1 MAYPFQITSIE
12 QYHTD
17 YKKSVDEPEEFWA
30 TIADTFYWRKKW
42 DNILEWNFNEPKIE
56 WFKGAKLNITENCI
70 DRHLETLGN
79 KPAIIWEPNNPE
91 ERVRVVT
98 YNRLHKRV
106 CQVAQM
112 LKNNGVKK
120 GDRVCIYMGMIP
132 ELTYA
137 ILGCARIGA
146 IHSVI
151 FGGFSAQSIADRL
164 EDANAEFIITCDGA
178 YRGAK
183 DIPLKAVID
192 DALIGNK
199 KVKKV
204 IVYNRTRT
212 PVSMEKGRD
221 IWWKDEM
228 EFAEHQIENE
238 GNVHFEAEEMDAED
252 PLFILYTSGSTGK
265 PKGVVH
271 TCAGYM
277 VWTTYTF
284 VNVFQYNPG
293 DIHFCTA
300 DIGWITGHSYI
311 VYGPL
316 SAGATSVMFEGIPTF
331 PTAGRFWDIVD
342 KHKVNILYTAPTAIR
357 SLMSFGIEPIHNKN
371 LSSLKILGT
380 VGEPINEE
388 AWHWYN
394 ENIGLQKCPIVD
406 TWWQTETG
414 GCLIS
419 NLAGITPSKPS
430 WATLPLPGVQP
441 LLVDEKGN
449 EITEKDETGLIKGNL
464 CIKAPWPGILRTTW
478 GDHERCRVN
487 YFATYPNLYF
497 TGDGAIKDENGNY
510 RITGR
515 VDDVLNISGHRIGT
529 AEVEN
534 AINMHSGVVESAVV
548 GYPHNIKGQ
557 GIYAFVIYNGTHGDE
572 NLRKQDISATVSKII
587 GAIAKPDKIQF
598 VTGLPKTRS
607 GKIMRRILRK
617 IAEGET
623 NNLGDITTLL
633 DPAIVEEIK
642 NGQL

>member
-91 ERVRVVT
+91 EKVRVVT

-199 KVKKV
+199 TVKKV
-204 IVYNRTRT
+204 VVYNRTRT
-212 PVSMEKGRD
+212 PVSMVKGRD
-221 IWWKDEM
+221 IWWEDEM

-357 SLMSFGIEPIHNKN
+357 SLMSFGTEPIHNKN

-430 WATLPLPGVQP
+430 WATLPLPGVEP
-441 LLVDEKGN
+441 VLVDETGN

-487 YFATYPNLYF
+487 YFATYPSLYF
-497 TGDGAIKDENGNY
+497 TGDGALKDGDGNY

-587 GAIAKPDKIQF
+587 GSIAKPDKIQF